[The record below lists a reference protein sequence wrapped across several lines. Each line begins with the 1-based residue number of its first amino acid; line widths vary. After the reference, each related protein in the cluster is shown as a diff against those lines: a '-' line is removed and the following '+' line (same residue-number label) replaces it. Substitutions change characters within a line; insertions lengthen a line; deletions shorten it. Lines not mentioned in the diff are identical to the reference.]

1 MVFFYFIE
9 IRERRIEM
17 DTQISAAITQVINT
31 VKNIANPIA
40 TLSLIAMGLYLAAF
54 GENQNTIDK
63 VKRWFVTL
71 AVGMILIN
79 LAEPIVKWLESIH

>member
-1 MVFFYFIE
+1 
-9 IRERRIEM
+9 M